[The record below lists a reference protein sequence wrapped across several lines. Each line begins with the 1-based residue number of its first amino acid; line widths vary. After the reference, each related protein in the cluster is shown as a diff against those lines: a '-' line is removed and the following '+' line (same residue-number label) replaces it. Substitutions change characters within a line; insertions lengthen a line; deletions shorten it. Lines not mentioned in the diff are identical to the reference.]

1 MIIIGILALLAG
13 LTGLVGSVV
22 PGLPGPPVSWVGM
35 LLAFAAKGTDASGDP
50 MTMRLLILWFIVM
63 VVVSV
68 MDYVIPSYFTKAT
81 GGSKWAS
88 RGTIVG
94 LIVGL
99 MVPPVGI
106 IIGGLAGAFL
116 FEFIFADKGV
126 WSSFKATLGA
136 FMGFLCGTGV
146 KLLASGM
153 MMYHIA
159 IFFH

>member
-1 MIIIGILALLAG
+1 MIVLGILALLAG

-35 LLAFAAKGTDASGDP
+35 LLAFLAKGTDSAGDP
-50 MTMRLLILWFIVM
+50 MSAKLLILWFVVM
-63 VVVSV
+63 VAVSV
-68 MDYVIPSYFTKAT
+68 MDYLIPSYFTKAT

-88 RGTIVG
+88 RGTIAG

-99 MVPPVGI
+99 LVPPVGI
-106 IIGGLAGAFL
+106 IVGGLAGAFL
-116 FEFIFADKGV
+116 FEFYFADKGI
-126 WSSFKATLGA
+126 WSSFKATIGA
-136 FMGFLCGTGV
+136 FLGFLTGTGV
-146 KLLASGM
+146 KLLASGV

>member
-13 LTGLVGSVV
+13 LVGLVGSVV

-35 LLAFAAKGTDASGDP
+35 LLAFLAKGTDNAGAP
-50 MTMRLLILWFIVM
+50 MSSRLLIMWFSVM

-106 IIGGLAGAFL
+106 ILGGLAGAFL

>member
-13 LTGLVGSVV
+13 LVGLVGSVV

-35 LLAFAAKGTDASGDP
+35 LLAFLAKGTDNAGDP
-50 MTMRLLILWFIVM
+50 MSSRLLIMWFIVM

-106 IIGGLAGAFL
+106 ILGGLAGAFL

-153 MMYHIA
+153 MLYHIA